1 MSSETLSEYIEGVGS
16 EIWIS
21 REKIVEKVFD
31 MIGSGFSVIDDEFIA
46 GIGKSNSDGLINK

>member
-46 GIGKSNSDGLINK
+46 GIRKSNSDGLINK